1 MKPPGRSETP
11 LVRWLQSIYEPLL
24 GHTIQHRRL
33 AIVAVGAL
41 AVIGLAML
49 PFLSRAPMPAF
60 KELSMLINLKAVP
73 GTSQPEMSRISGR
86 MSDELR
92 KIDGVRN
99 VAAHIGRAVMGDQ
112 IVDVNSA
119 QLWVSID
126 PKANYN
132 HTAKAIKNAVEGY
145 PGLSYTVQTYLR
157 KKSGDVIQ
165 EPEDNVVVRVFGDKY
180 DVLRFYRGRREK
192 IACRNQ
198 GN

>member
-1 MKPPGRSETP
+1 PALCLMFVRNETARRKEAP
-11 LVRWLQSIYEPLL
+11 LIRLLQNIYTPLL
-24 GHTIQHRRL
+24 GHTIQRSRS
-33 AIVAVGAL
+33 AMVAVGAL

-86 MSDELR
+86 MGDELR
-92 KIDGVRN
+92 KIDGVGN

-132 HTAKAIKNAVEGY
+132 QTAAAIKNAVEGY
-145 PGLSYTVQTYLR
+145 P
-157 KKSGDVIQ
+157 
-165 EPEDNVVVRVFGDKY
+165 
-180 DVLRFYRGRREK
+180 
-192 IACRNQ
+192 
-198 GN
+198 